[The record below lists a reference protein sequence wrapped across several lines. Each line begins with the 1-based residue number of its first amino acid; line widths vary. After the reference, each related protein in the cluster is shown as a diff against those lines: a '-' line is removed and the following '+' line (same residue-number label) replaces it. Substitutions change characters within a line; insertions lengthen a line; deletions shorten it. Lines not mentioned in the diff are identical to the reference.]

1 MLKKWYW
8 KIYERIANML
18 WRFEIKHGQI
28 RNHCFR
34 VGDVYLDKKT
44 KKTWRIIYVHQNT
57 LGDYD
62 LFIRD
67 DKGRVRAVRDY
78 SLDYDICCSKT
89 KKLIRCV
96 DKDEDALDFEIMEKI
111 EAHFKEKRQKLIKA
125 NYDNAIITASG
136 TLLSRHRLKP
146 CLKCG
151 SKNVAEYLYGDDF
164 NKEWLEYHLGKGDFL
179 LADENKVPEKHVF
192 HCKECG
198 EDYNPF
204 VR

>member
-1 MLKKWYW
+1 
-8 KIYERIANML
+8 
-18 WRFEIKHGQI
+18 
-28 RNHCFR
+28 
-34 VGDVYLDKKT
+34 
-44 KKTWRIIYVHQNT
+44 
-57 LGDYD
+57 
-62 LFIRD
+62 
-67 DKGRVRAVRDY
+67 
-78 SLDYDICCSKT
+78 
-89 KKLIRCV
+89 
-96 DKDEDALDFEIMEKI
+96 MEKI
-111 EAHFKEKRQKLIKA
+111 EAYFEEKRQKLIKT

-151 SKNVAEYLYGDDF
+151 AKNVAEYLYGDDF
-164 NKEWLEYHLGKGDFL
+164 AAEWLEYHLKKSDFL

>member
-8 KIYERIANML
+8 KIYERIGNMIA
-18 WRFEIKHGQI
+18 RFEIKRGMIPDRRYH
-28 RNHCFR
+28 
-34 VGDVYLDKKT
+34 VGDIYLDKKT
-44 KKTWRIIYVHQNT
+44 KKTWRIIYTCQDL

-62 LFIRD
+62 IFVRD
-67 DKGRVRAVRDY
+67 EKGRVRAIKDY
-78 SLDYDICCSKT
+78 NLDDGIFFSKT

-96 DKDEDALDFEIMEKI
+96 EKDEDGLDWETMDKI
-111 EAHFKEKRQKLIKA
+111 EAYFEKSRQKLIKA

-136 TLLSRHRLKP
+136 TLLSRHRQKP

-164 NKEWLEYHLGKGDFL
+164 NAEWLEYHLKKGDFL